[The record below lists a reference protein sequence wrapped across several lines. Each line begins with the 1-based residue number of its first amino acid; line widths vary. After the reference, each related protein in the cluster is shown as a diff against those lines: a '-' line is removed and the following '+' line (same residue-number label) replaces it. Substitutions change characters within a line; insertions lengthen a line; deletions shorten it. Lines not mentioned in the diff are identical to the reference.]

1 MATGISPK
9 DPNTAF
15 LIEFV
20 GGFFGLLGL
29 GHFYAG
35 RTNDGI
41 IRLIAWLVY
50 DVIAAVAITL
60 LLAVIVGFV
69 CIPIQLVIQVG
80 VPLWSANKLKQEMLA
95 STPAV

>member
-1 MATGISPK
+1 MSSSAGSSASWASAIS
-9 DPNTAF
+9 T
-15 LIEFV
+15 
-20 GGFFGLLGL
+20 GLLGL
-29 GHFYAG
+29 GYFYAG

-50 DVIAAVAITL
+50 DIVAVVTITL

-69 CIPIQLVIQVG
+69 CIPIQLAIQVG

-95 STPAV
+95 STPAA

>member
-1 MATGISPK
+1 MTTGISPK

-29 GHFYAG
+29 GYFYAG

-50 DVIAAVAITL
+50 DAIAVVAITL
-60 LLAVIVGFV
+60 LLALIIGFV

>member
-1 MATGISPK
+1 MTTGVSPK

-29 GHFYAG
+29 GYFYAG

-50 DVIAAVAITL
+50 DIVAVVAITL

-95 STPAV
+95 GAPAA

>member
-1 MATGISPK
+1 M
-9 DPNTAF
+9 
-15 LIEFV
+15 
-20 GGFFGLLGL
+20 GL
-29 GHFYAG
+29 GYFYAG

-50 DVIAAVAITL
+50 DIVAVVAITL

-69 CIPIQLVIQVG
+69 CIPIQLAIQVG

-95 STPAV
+95 STPAA